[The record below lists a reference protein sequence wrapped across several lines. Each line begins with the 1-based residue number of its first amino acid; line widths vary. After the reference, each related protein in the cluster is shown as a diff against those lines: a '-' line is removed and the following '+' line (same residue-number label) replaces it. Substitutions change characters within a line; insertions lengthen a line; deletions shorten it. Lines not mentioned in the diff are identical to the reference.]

1 MRKRLPPVP
10 FDRAYWVIPGKLAAG
25 CYPGS
30 IDPTA
35 AERQLRGIIDAGI
48 RHVIDL
54 TEEGE
59 MNRYRF
65 YLVPYEES
73 LQEIARRAGVE
84 VTWVRMP
91 IRDFFI
97 PTVEQ
102 MKAIL
107 DEIDRSIARGKPV
120 FVHCLGGKGRTGTVV
135 GCYLAR
141 HGIAVGEEA
150 LSRIMELRKDL
161 PDSQELSPEAEIQ
174 RDMVRSWK
182 VGE

>member
-1 MRKRLPPVP
+1 MTKRVPPVP

-30 IDPTA
+30 IDPA
-35 AERQLRGIIDAGI
+35 RAEQQLRGLVKAGI

-59 MNRYRF
+59 VNRYRKF
-65 YLVPYEES
+65 LITYNAQ
-73 LQEIARRAGVE
+73 LQEIARRMEVE

-91 IRDFFI
+91 ILDFYV

-107 DEIDRSIARGKPV
+107 DEIDRSIAQDRPV
-120 FVHCLGGKGRTGTVV
+120 FIHCLGGKGRTGTVV

-141 HGIAVGEEA
+141 HGIAVEEEA
-150 LSRIMELRKDL
+150 LVKIAELRKNL
-161 PDSQELSPEAEIQ
+161 PESYEVSPESEIQ

>member
-1 MRKRLPPVP
+1 MPSVP

-30 IDPTA
+30 IDPVE
-35 AERQLRGIIDAGI
+35 AERQLRGIVKAGI

-54 TEEGE
+54 TEEDE
-59 MNRYRF
+59 VNRYRF
-65 YLVPYEES
+65 LLIPYKEP
-73 LQEIARRAGVE
+73 LQEIARQMGVE

-91 IRDFFI
+91 IPDFYV
-97 PTVEQ
+97 PTVDH

-107 DEIDRSIARGKPV
+107 DEIDRSISEGRPV
-120 FVHCLGGKGRTGTVV
+120 YIHCLGGKGRTGTVV

-141 HGIAVGEEA
+141 HGIAVGEKA
-150 LSRIMELRKDL
+150 LAKIMELRKNL
-161 PDSQELSPEAEIQ
+161 PEGYQLSPESEIQ

-182 VGE
+182 AGE